1 MYKMLVNSDNR
12 TRISLFILGFTSII
26 TQIILLRD
34 FLSVYN
40 GNELVT
46 GMILAN
52 WMLLTGLGSFFGR
65 VFEKQINNSN
75 FIFLGHLLS
84 GLLPLLI
91 SFLIYYLRYS
101 LYPPGKIINLAGIF
115 FNSFFLLTPYCLITG
130 FMFPMLATA
139 LSNIS
144 NLNVINKAYAMEA
157 LGSLAGGLLFNFVMI
172 FVLES
177 YLSLAVVMMLNF
189 TAAIAGFYFSG
200 KKVFAYIISLVTVIL
215 TLLIVFSNLEIKA
228 LSFIFPNQEIVHAED
243 TPYSK
248 IVVTRTDDQFNFY
261 ENGNFL
267 FSGDNVIMNEENV
280 HYAMVQHPLP
290 LNVLLIS
297 GGISGSIPEIMKYK
311 IASLDYVEQNPEL
324 IEIGRSFT
332 SNIVDDPRV
341 HIINQDAR
349 LYIKTNN
356 QKKYDVVLVNLPDP
370 SSAQINRF
378 YTLEFF
384 QELKRDLTESG
395 VICISLSATSNYM
408 GEQSR
413 KINSSVYLTLKL
425 MFQNVIIIPGG
436 LNYFIASDLPVSR
449 SINELLGLKKINNTY
464 LNSYYIDDK
473 KIERESLLIEKVI
486 SQSVAINYDFKP
498 VVYLYQLDYWLSH
511 FNVNYLLLFVL
522 LFFPMTY
529 TFLNM
534 NFINTGI
541 FVTGFSASAIE
552 IILII
557 AFQVIY
563 GYTYQMMGILITFFM
578 AGILIG
584 SVFMIDRV
592 KIFIR
597 NYSIIQYMI
606 GIFSIV
612 VALVLFYIKSA
623 NISNLLVYVIF
634 VSLVIITGILTG
646 LQFSMASRLKEV
658 PYSRNAS
665 STYASDLFGA
675 AIGAIAVSAFLIPFF
690 GIIKV
695 SLIIAILN
703 FITGLYILLKLRS
716 K

>member
-1 MYKMLVNSDNR
+1 MLVNSDVR

-34 FLSVYN
+34 FLSVFN

-65 VFEKQINNSN
+65 IFEKHINNTN
-75 FIFLGHLLS
+75 YIFIGHLIS
-84 GLLPLLI
+84 GLLPLII
-91 SFLIYYLRYS
+91 SFLIYYLRFRI
-101 LYPPGKIINLAGIF
+101 YPPGQIINLAGVF

-130 FMFPMLATA
+130 FMFPLLATA
-139 LSNIS
+139 FSNFS
-144 NLNVINKAYAMEA
+144 NYNVINKAYAIEA
-157 LGSLAGGLLFNFVMI
+157 FGSLVGGLIFNFVLI
-172 FVLES
+172 FVLKS
-177 YLSLAVVMMLNF
+177 YLSLAIVMMLNF
-189 TAAIAGFYFSG
+189 VAAIAGYYFSG
-200 KKVFAYIISLVTVIL
+200 KKILAISITVIVVL
-215 TLLIVFSNLEIKA
+215 FTLILVFFDFETKCLNYIY
-228 LSFIFPNQEIVHAED
+228 PNQEIVHAED

-248 IVVTRTDDQFNFY
+248 IVVTRTEDQFNFF

-290 LNVLLIS
+290 KNVLLIS
-297 GGISGSIPEIMKYK
+297 GGISGTIPEILKYQIK
-311 IASLDYVEQNPEL
+311 SLDYLEQNPDL
-324 IEIGRSFT
+324 IEIGKSFT
-332 SNIVDDPRV
+332 SNVVNDPRV
-341 HIINQDAR
+341 HIINEDAR
-349 LYIKTNN
+349 HFIKKNKA
-356 QKKYDVVLVNLPDP
+356 KKYDVALVCIPDP
-370 SSAQINRF
+370 ASAQINRF

-384 QELKRDLTESG
+384 QEVKRNLTENG
-395 VICISLSATSNYM
+395 VICISLSTTSNYM

-413 KINSSVYLTLKL
+413 KVNSSVFLTLKL

-436 LNYFIASDLPVSR
+436 LNYFIASDLPLSR
-449 SINELLGLKKINNTY
+449 SIVELLGLKKINNTY

-473 KIERESLLIEKVI
+473 KIEQESTMIEKII

-511 FNVNYLLLFVL
+511 FNFNYLLLFVL

-541 FVTGFSASAIE
+541 FITGFSASAIE

-584 SVFMIDRV
+584 SFSLVNKF
-592 KIFIR
+592 KILIR
-597 NYSIIQYMI
+597 NYSIIQYLI
-606 GIFSIV
+606 GIFSIL
-612 VALVLFYIKSA
+612 VALLLYFIKSA
-623 NISNLLVYVIF
+623 NLSNLVVYIIF
-634 VSLVIITGILTG
+634 TSMVIITGILTG

-658 PYSRNAS
+658 SYTRNAS

-675 AIGAIAVSAFLIPFF
+675 AIGAIAVSVFLIPYF

-695 SLIIAILN
+695 SLIVAILN
-703 FITGLYILLKLRS
+703 FITGLYILLKLRGN
-716 K
+716 KP

>member
-1 MYKMLVNSDNR
+1 MLVNSDVR

-34 FLSVYN
+34 FLSVFN

-65 VFEKQINNSN
+65 IFEKHINNTN
-75 FIFLGHLLS
+75 YIFIGHLIS
-84 GLLPLLI
+84 GLLPLII
-91 SFLIYYLRYS
+91 SFLIYYLRFRI
-101 LYPPGKIINLAGIF
+101 YPPGQIINLAGVF

-130 FMFPMLATA
+130 FMFPLLATA
-139 LSNIS
+139 FSNFS
-144 NLNVINKAYAMEA
+144 NYNVINKAYAIEA
-157 LGSLAGGLLFNFVMI
+157 FGSLVGGLIFNFVLI
-172 FVLES
+172 FVLKS
-177 YLSLAVVMMLNF
+177 YLSLAIVMMLNF
-189 TAAIAGFYFSG
+189 VAAIAGYYFSG
-200 KKVFAYIISLVTVIL
+200 KKILAISITVIVVL
-215 TLLIVFSNLEIKA
+215 FTLILVFFDFETKCLNYIY
-228 LSFIFPNQEIVHAED
+228 PNQEIVHAED

-248 IVVTRTDDQFNFY
+248 IVVTRTEDQFNFF

-290 LNVLLIS
+290 KNVLLIS
-297 GGISGSIPEIMKYK
+297 GGISGTIPEILKYQIK
-311 IASLDYVEQNPEL
+311 SLDYLEQNPDL
-324 IEIGRSFT
+324 IEIGKSFT
-332 SNIVDDPRV
+332 SNVVNDPRV
-341 HIINQDAR
+341 HIINEDAR
-349 LYIKTNN
+349 HFIKKNKA
-356 QKKYDVVLVNLPDP
+356 KKYDVALVCIPDP
-370 SSAQINRF
+370 ASAQINRF

-384 QELKRDLTESG
+384 QEVKRNLTENG
-395 VICISLSATSNYM
+395 VICISLSTTSNYM

-413 KINSSVYLTLKL
+413 KVNSSVFLTLKL

-436 LNYFIASDLPVSR
+436 LNYFIASDLPLSR
-449 SINELLGLKKINNTY
+449 SIVELLGLKKINNTY

-473 KIERESLLIEKVI
+473 KIEQESTMIEKII

-511 FNVNYLLLFVL
+511 FNFNYLLLFVL

-541 FVTGFSASAIE
+541 FITGFSASAIE

-584 SVFMIDRV
+584 SFSLVNKV
-592 KIFIR
+592 KILIR
-597 NYSIIQYMI
+597 NYSIIQYLI
-606 GIFSIV
+606 GIFSIL
-612 VALVLFYIKSA
+612 VALLLFFIKSA
-623 NISNLLVYVIF
+623 NLSNLVVYIIF
-634 VSLVIITGILTG
+634 TSMVIITGILTG

-658 PYSRNAS
+658 SYTRNAS

-675 AIGAIAVSAFLIPFF
+675 AIGAIAVSVFLIPYF

-695 SLIIAILN
+695 SLIVAILN
-703 FITGLYILLKLRS
+703 FITGLYILLKLRGN
-716 K
+716 KP

>member
-1 MYKMLVNSDNR
+1 MLVNSDVR

-34 FLSVYN
+34 FLSVFN

-65 VFEKQINNSN
+65 IFEKHINNTN
-75 FIFLGHLLS
+75 YIFIGHLIS
-84 GLLPLLI
+84 GLLPLII
-91 SFLIYYLRYS
+91 SFLIYYLRFRI
-101 LYPPGKIINLAGIF
+101 YPPGQIINLAGVF

-130 FMFPMLATA
+130 FMFPLLATA
-139 LSNIS
+139 FSNFS
-144 NLNVINKAYAMEA
+144 NYNVINKAYAIEA
-157 LGSLAGGLLFNFVMI
+157 FGSLVGGLIFNFVLI
-172 FVLES
+172 FVLKS
-177 YLSLAVVMMLNF
+177 YLSLAIVMMLNF
-189 TAAIAGFYFSG
+189 VAAIAGYYFSG
-200 KKVFAYIISLVTVIL
+200 KKILAISITVIVVL
-215 TLLIVFSNLEIKA
+215 FTLILVFFDFETKCLNYIY
-228 LSFIFPNQEIVHAED
+228 PNQEIVHAED

-248 IVVTRTDDQFNFY
+248 IVVTRTEDQFNFF

-290 LNVLLIS
+290 KNVLLIS
-297 GGISGSIPEIMKYK
+297 GGISGTIPEILKYQIK
-311 IASLDYVEQNPEL
+311 SLDYLEQNPDL
-324 IEIGRSFT
+324 IEIGKSFT
-332 SNIVDDPRV
+332 SNVVNDPRV
-341 HIINQDAR
+341 HIINEDAR
-349 LYIKTNN
+349 HFIKKNKA
-356 QKKYDVVLVNLPDP
+356 KKYDVALVCIPDP
-370 SSAQINRF
+370 ASAQINRF

-384 QELKRDLTESG
+384 QEVKRNLTENG
-395 VICISLSATSNYM
+395 VICISLSTTSNYM

-413 KINSSVYLTLKL
+413 KVNSSVFLTLKL

-436 LNYFIASDLPVSR
+436 LNYFIASDLPLSR
-449 SINELLGLKKINNTY
+449 SIVELLGLKKINNTY

-473 KIERESLLIEKVI
+473 KIEQESTMIEKII

-511 FNVNYLLLFVL
+511 FNFNYLLLFVL

-541 FVTGFSASAIE
+541 FITGFSASAIE

-584 SVFMIDRV
+584 SFSLVNKV
-592 KIFIR
+592 KILIR
-597 NYSIIQYMI
+597 NYSIIQYLI
-606 GIFSIV
+606 GIFSIL
-612 VALVLFYIKSA
+612 VALLLYFIKSA
-623 NISNLLVYVIF
+623 NLSNLVVYIIF
-634 VSLVIITGILTG
+634 TSMVIITGILTG

-658 PYSRNAS
+658 SYTRNAS

-675 AIGAIAVSAFLIPFF
+675 AIGAIAVSVFLIPYF

-695 SLIIAILN
+695 SLIVAILN
-703 FITGLYILLKLRS
+703 FITGLYILLKLRGN
-716 K
+716 KP